1 MNGVP
6 EELPAMRGVNHYI
19 PLIDENKWYHY
30 HLLRCPD
37 SMKVQL
43 MEKITCYMQAG
54 WWESV
59 QTDQA
64 APMLCIP
71 KKSGL
76 LHTAIDA
83 CKRNDNTVKD
93 VTPFPDQD
101 QIRLDVARVKIQ
113 LKINFSDAYEQ
124 IRTVPKDIHKSAF
137 ATIYGTYM
145 SHTMQIGD
153 CNAPATFQHVMMM
166 IFRDFIGIFLH
177 AYLDDLFVYSNS
189 VDKHEKHLALIFEKI
204 RKFQFYLKEEKCKL
218 YAEQVDCLGHMIDHR
233 GLHADADKMS
243 QIRNWQQPRNYND
256 VQKIVGL
263 VQYLAHFLPDVSS
276 YTGPLSAMSKN
287 SQPFAWRPLD
297 DKCFEMIKYI
307 CCKTPVLVPVN
318 HNKDDPIWV
327 ICDASV
333 SGVGVMYGQGPTW
346 QTCRPAGFMSR
357 KFTDAQRHYHVFE
370 QETITIL
377 EALLKWEDKLIGYRI
392 HVVTDH
398 QAREF
403 FKMQDRLSS
412 QQTRWMEYLSR
423 FNFDI

>member
-6 EELPAMRGVNHYI
+6 EELPLMRGVNHHI
-19 PLIDENKWYHY
+19 PLIDDNKWYHY
-30 HLLRCPD
+30 HLPRCPN

-43 MEKITCYMQAG
+43 MEKITCYMWAG

-83 CKRNDNTVKD
+83 RKQNDNTVKD

-101 QIRLDVARVKIQ
+101 QIRLDVVRVKIW

-124 IRTVPKDIHKSAF
+124 IRTVPEDVHKSAF

-153 CNAPATFQHVMMM
+153 CNAPATFQHVMTM

-177 AYLDDLFVYSNS
+177 AYLDDLFMYSNS
-189 VDKHEKHLALIFEKI
+189 VDEHKKHLALIFDKI
-204 RKFQFYLKEEKCKL
+204 RKFQFYLKEEKCEL

-243 QIRNWQQPRNYND
+243 QIHNWWQPRNYND
-256 VQKIVGL
+256 VQKFVGL
-263 VQYLAHFLPDVSS
+263 IQYLAHFLPDVSS
-276 YTGPLSAMSKN
+276 YT
-287 SQPFAWRPLD
+287 
-297 DKCFEMIKYI
+297 
-307 CCKTPVLVPVN
+307 
-318 HNKDDPIWV
+318 
-327 ICDASV
+327 
-333 SGVGVMYGQGPTW
+333 
-346 QTCRPAGFMSR
+346 
-357 KFTDAQRHYHVFE
+357 
-370 QETITIL
+370 
-377 EALLKWEDKLIGYRI
+377 
-392 HVVTDH
+392 
-398 QAREF
+398 
-403 FKMQDRLSS
+403 
-412 QQTRWMEYLSR
+412 
-423 FNFDI
+423 